1 MKHKKLIYG
10 SFASTAIVALLSQ
23 SAISQLSTPQTTAQA
38 AETNEAFKNKL
49 TFHAEKTE
57 NTVMGQ
63 RTVHKPMDVMF
74 MIDMSMSAARDVREQ
89 YARSIISI
97 LDNSLSD
104 DDSIVLAFFT
114 ENTQTSYATNN
125 IINVPLVTK
134 PTNRAAVKRLMQE
147 FIDNENIRNEDFYY
161 HISQYNRTKPHVF
174 NEKTAKILV
183 DALRKESIDMYT
195 GYFGGFGEVFD
206 KLTLTNNR
214 PRAVLQYFDSFVT
227 RETFDTNFVSW
238 TKQAKNLKSLMS
250 LLSVSESSGGVA
262 DYTIDRLKKS
272 GYSNYALLE
281 STPQYEINKQFENSA
296 TEITK
301 RIDVIRSK
309 VVAKIEADDG
319 LTLTKAELVEP
330 SGTRTNLPIKNN
342 KVLYETDD
350 LEEGNYSIEY
360 EFSGDPDVEKS
371 VRSSVTI
378 DGVEKDKHVNT
389 IKTVTTKH
397 ETKYEDDP
405 KLLKGHTEEKTKGQD
420 GISRV
425 VTKDG
430 KSSTSIVKE
439 KIDAVILR
447 GTFDENTAGKRETLH
462 YKKEYVANDSL
473 EVGKQQV
480 RTKGKDGYSQTA
492 SVNPKIVNNRV
503 VSIESGKSER
513 VEPVNEIIEVGTK
526 PTSKSTSIAF
536 NTKYEGDTS
545 LEYGRRREIGG
556 QQGSSTVMTTYAVD
570 RNSGEVTAHQG
581 EPTIMNAVDK
591 VITLGLKPREERTSV
606 ELLPVYEKDETREYG
621 QPNKVVKGSPRVLV
635 TTYPYS
641 LNKETGYVK
650 ELAAARKI
658 IDGKPDII
666 KVAAKDKEEI
676 FTKEGLKVKKV
687 TSYKVDSIRGTV
699 SSASEYR
706 FAESNSLTL
715 VKKEIVTKDNK
726 KLLKVTTYHI
736 DPRSGKITSST
747 QYQLMTDDD
756 ANKYESTK
764 VEVVKRNGHTVE
776 ITEHSYIDANTG
788 EIKTEYTEK
797 MLDSTK
803 YDDEGHRIDPPVLDV
818 PVYNG
823 EISDSVETITKDG
836 MKVKKIIRYVVDKD
850 GNVKSEVYYEFE
862 NATGSNKSEYSTTE
876 EFEENGVKIRK
887 ITKYTIDK
895 DGNIVK
901 TVTYELV
908 DKSNSNAEFD
918 KVERI
923 IKDGK
928 VIERTTHYKF
938 NPNTGNFEM
947 TTTDKE
953 LNETNDT
960 SSSKHDSKDQNQ
972 NTNQKQ
978 DRKRNQN
985 NDQDRDQN
993 TDKESVEIIDKD
1005 GVKVKRI
1012 TYFEKD
1018 KNGKLVKK
1026 VRYEL
1031 ENANSNGEVVITEE
1045 VTENGV
1051 KLIKKIIITVDKDG
1065 NLVKKVVYELADPN
1079 NQQAEFDKIEFFT
1092 KDSKLIQRTTHY
1104 KFNPLTGK
1112 FEETIS
1118 DKIVSTVDENGQ
1130 ITPDQVKNKD
1140 SVIEIQD
1147 AKKQKLPKTN
1157 VESMLGITLS
1167 GLLATAGAAFAKLRK
1182 KK

>member
-23 SAISQLSTPQTTAQA
+23 SAISQLSTTQTTAQA

-63 RTVHKPMDVMF
+63 RTVHKPMDIMF

-161 HISQYNRTKPHVF
+161 HISKYNRTTPSTF

-206 KLTLTNNR
+206 KLTLANNR

-238 TKQAKNLKSLMS
+238 TKQSKNLKSLMS

-262 DYTIDRLKKS
+262 DYTIDRLKNS

-281 STPQYEINKQFENSA
+281 STPQYEINQQFENSA

-342 KVLYETDD
+342 KVLYEADD

-378 DGVEKDKHVNT
+378 DGVEKDKHVNA

-430 KSSTSIVKE
+430 KSSTSVVKE

-447 GTFDENTAGKRETLH
+447 GTFDENTASKRETLY

-503 VSIESGKSER
+503 VSVESGKSER

-545 LEYGRRREIGG
+545 LEYGRRRETSG
-556 QQGSSTVMTTYAVD
+556 QQGSSTVMTTYTVD

-621 QPNKVVKGSPRVLV
+621 QPHKVVKGSPRVLV

-715 VKKEIVTKDNK
+715 VKKEIVTKDSK

-736 DPRSGKITSST
+736 DPRSGKITSSV
-747 QYQLMTDDD
+747 QYELLTEDA
-756 ANKYESTK
+756 ANKYEATK

-803 YDDEGHRIDPPVLDV
+803 YDDEGHRIDPPVLEV
-818 PVYNG
+818 PMYNG
-823 EISDSVETITKDG
+823 AISDSVETTTKDG

-850 GNVKSEVYYEFE
+850 GNVKSEVHYEFE

-938 NPNTGNFEM
+938 NPNTGKFEM

-960 SSSKHDSKDQNQ
+960 SSSTRDSKYQNQ
-972 NTNQKQ
+972 SKDQKQ
-978 DRKRNQN
+978 DRKQKQN
-985 NDQDRDQN
+985 KDQDRDQN

-1018 KNGKLVKK
+1018 ENGKLVKK

-1051 KLIKKIIITVDKDG
+1051 KLIKKTIITVDKDG

-1079 NQQAEFDKIEFFT
+1079 NQQAEFDKIEMIE
-1092 KDSKLIQRTTHY
+1092 KDGQLIKRTTHY
-1104 KFNPLTGK
+1104 KFNPLTGR
-1112 FEETIS
+1112 FEQTVEEEIIS
-1118 DKIVSTVDENGQ
+1118 NVDENGQ
-1130 ITPDQVKNKD
+1130 PATNDAKNKD
-1140 SVIEIQD
+1140 KAID
-1147 AKKQKLPKTN
+1147 LNDDKKQALPKTN
-1157 VESMLGITLS
+1157 VESTIGITLS